1 MNRRV
6 HHPMKRHIMLFF
18 LSRVRVSKETH
29 APTTTRYREIGDTQM
44 TNESALRYLLRGG
57 WSGGRGVHVAL
68 DRLFFFVSK
77 DVRRPCGISRSFFHP
92 GLPPEKV
99 AELSHLEAF
108 EERLKMIP
116 EAAQLADCFVGS
128 HLASEGIVSFDE
140 DETIAES
147 LRATLEIAE
156 RIQRYAAAH
165 PGDEVVL
172 HADMTGGLRHTNM
185 LLLDAIR
192 LLQYQGITIGG
203 IFYSNYQP
211 PTTGAAGE
219 RMSHVEELADIY
231 DMLDLIAGA
240 KEFMQ
245 FGSVKGLRAYFARQ
259 DCSEALREV
268 LAAMNGFDDAMRL
281 CHRSRFERAT
291 ERLHDALQTFRDVAV
306 DGAIP
311 SSLSHRALLNDR
323 LMLQMMPRIEQDYR
337 ALLRDHDA
345 LQSMQWCLSHGDLQQ
360 VITLYTE
367 TVPAYLIGKGVLSLT
382 DELQAELETFQE
394 HVGKGKFDPTF
405 YFFNHYFAD
414 HAQREGSAERR
425 KQPRT
430 LEQYQTE
437 YDQFLRETVLPSI
450 DRESW
455 TAAEVTR
462 ALDAWLREHPAIFLS
477 GREEALSDLTLLAQ
491 KRQDGAVSLKESP
504 RLADAIE
511 KMQIVY
517 EEQGSRK
524 KLAAWQQATDGRQAS
539 LLLRFLEKAEIKRP
553 SRKKVKK
560 APRPGVLAAFFG
572 RLELNRALPLLALI
586 ESGLLRKKPTVS
598 AEQLMALMRD
608 YFTIKDERNIENHAK
623 EAQGIFADAR
633 SLQTYLGHAINRVQ
647 EAVNA

>member
-6 HHPMKRHIMLFF
+6 HHTMKRHIMLFF
-18 LSRVRVSKETH
+18 LSRVRVSKDTH

-44 TNESALRYLLRGG
+44 TNESALRYLLHGG

-77 DVRRPCGISRSFFHP
+77 DVRRPCGIRRSFFHP
-92 GLPPEKV
+92 WLPPEKD

-116 EAAQLADCFVGS
+116 EAAQLADCFTGS

-156 RIQRYAAAH
+156 RIQYYAAAH
-165 PGDEVVL
+165 PDDEIVL

-211 PTTGAAGE
+211 PATDASAE

-240 KEFMQ
+240 TEFMQ

-291 ERLHDALQTFRDVAV
+291 ERLHEALQAFRDAAAN
-306 DGAIP
+306 GAT
-311 SSLSHRALLNDR
+311 SSFLSHRALLNDR

-337 ALLRDHDA
+337 ALLREHDA

-360 VITLYTE
+360 AITLYTE
-367 TVPAYLIGKGVLSLT
+367 TVPAYLIEKGVLSLT
-382 DELQAELETFQE
+382 DELQAKLETFQKR
-394 HVGKGKFDPTF
+394 VGKGKFDPTF

-414 HAQREGSAERR
+414 SAKGSE
-425 KQPRT
+425 QPRT

-437 YDQFLRETVLPSI
+437 YDQFLRETVLPGI
-450 DRESW
+450 DRENW

-462 ALDAWLREHPAIFLS
+462 KLDTWLRKYPEIFLS
-477 GREEALSDLTLLAQ
+477 GREEALDDLTLLAQ

-524 KLAAWQQATDGRQAS
+524 KLAAWQQAVDARQAS
-539 LLLRFLEKAEIKRP
+539 LLLRFLEKAEVRRP
-553 SRKKVKK
+553 SHKKVKK
-560 APRPGVLAAFFG
+560 APRPGALTSFFG
-572 RLELNRALPLLALI
+572 RLQLNRAFPLLTLI
-586 ESGLLRKKPTVS
+586 ENGLLRKKPTVT

-623 EAQGIFADAR
+623 ETQGIFADAL
-633 SLQTYLGHAINRVQ
+633 SLQMYLEHAIDRVR

>member
-1 MNRRV
+1 
-6 HHPMKRHIMLFF
+6 MKRHIMLFF
-18 LSRVRVSKETH
+18 LSRVRVNRDTH
-29 APTTTRYREIGDTQM
+29 TPTVTRYRNIGDTQM

-57 WSGGRGVHVAL
+57 WSGGQNAPVAL

-77 DVRRPCGISRSFFHP
+77 DVRRPCGIRRSFFHP
-92 GLPPEKV
+92 ELPPEED

-108 EERLKMIP
+108 EERLRVIP
-116 EAAQLADCFVGS
+116 EAAQLSGCFAGS
-128 HLASEGIVSFDE
+128 HLAPDGIVAFDE

-156 RIQRYAAAH
+156 RIQCYATAH
-165 PGDEVVL
+165 PNDEIVL

-185 LLLDAIR
+185 LLLDVIR

-211 PTTGAAGE
+211 PAANAAAD

-259 DCSEALREV
+259 DCSDALREV

-291 ERLHDALQTFRDVAV
+291 ERLHAALQTFRDVAA
-306 DGAIP
+306 DEASP
-311 SSLSHRALLNDR
+311 SVLSHRALLNDR

-337 ALLRDHDA
+337 ALLREHDA

-360 VITLYTE
+360 AITLYTE
-367 TVPAYLIGKGVLSLT
+367 TVPAYLIEKGVLSLT
-382 DELQAELETFQE
+382 DALQAELKMFQE
-394 HVGKGKFDPTF
+394 DVGKGKFDPMF
-405 YFFNHYFAD
+405 YFFNHYFTDRAKRND
-414 HAQREGSAERR
+414 SAGGRE
-425 KQPRT
+425 QPRM
-430 LEQYQTE
+430 LEQYQTA
-437 YDQFLRETVLPSI
+437 YDQFLRETILPGI
-450 DRESW
+450 DREDW
-455 TAAEVTR
+455 TAAEVTWT
-462 ALDAWLREHPAIFLS
+462 LDAWLREHPEIFLS
-477 GREEALSDLTLLAQ
+477 GKEEALGDLALLVR
-491 KRQDGAVSLKESP
+491 KRQGEAVSLRESP

-511 KMQIVY
+511 KMQITY

-524 KLAAWQQATDGRQAS
+524 KLAAWQQATEGRQAS
-539 LLLRFLEKAEIKRP
+539 LLLRFLEKAEIHRP
-553 SRKKVKK
+553 SLKKAKK
-560 APRPGVLAAFFG
+560 APRPGVLTTFFG
-572 RLELNRALPLLALI
+572 RLQLNHAFPLLALI
-586 ESGLLRKKPTVS
+586 ESGLLRKKSTVS

-623 EAQGIFADAR
+623 ETQGIFADAR
-633 SLQTYLGHAINRVQ
+633 SLQMYLEHAIERVR
-647 EAVNA
+647 EAANA